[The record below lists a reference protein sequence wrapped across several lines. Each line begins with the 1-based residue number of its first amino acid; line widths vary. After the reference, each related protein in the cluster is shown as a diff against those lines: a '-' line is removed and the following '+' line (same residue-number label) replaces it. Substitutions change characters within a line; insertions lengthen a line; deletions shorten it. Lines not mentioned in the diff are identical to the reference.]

1 MKGGNKNNHE
11 QKTEILQKMTI
22 EMEEWRDGVLQVQMH
37 CNVCICDSLL
47 GIKRRSLKT
56 GD

>member
-37 CNVCICDSLL
+37 CRICDSLL